1 MVASNEELQSTNEEL
16 HSVNEELH
24 SVNSE
29 FQRKLQEL
37 EETTNDLENLLS
49 TSDIGTI
56 FLDRDLRIRRF
67 TEVMTNHFDLMPH
80 DLGRSIKRFS
90 AAIEYSTLVED
101 LQEVVQSGST
111 MSRMVN
117 DNSGNSMLLKMV
129 PYRSENEITG
139 VILNVVNNAV
149 GFAVQSD
156 AGFWEWPDVSKD
168 EMVWSS
174 NCYHLL
180 GLDPD
185 KVSATF
191 SNWKN
196 LIHVDD
202 LHKLESVRS
211 KHCSFVKTGRLVVRM
226 RVNQSDYREY
236 AYRGVIKMSDEGKP
250 MQMMGSFELAEEPHA
265 ISNHAPSHAKLTRQT
280 VPR

>member
-1 MVASNEELQSTNEEL
+1 
-16 HSVNEELH
+16 
-24 SVNSE
+24 
-29 FQRKLQEL
+29 
-37 EETTNDLENLLS
+37 
-49 TSDIGTI
+49 
-56 FLDRDLRIRRF
+56 
-67 TEVMTNHFDLMPH
+67 MTNHFDLMPH

-90 AAIEYSTLVED
+90 AAIEYSNLVED

-129 PYRSENEITG
+129 PYRSEKEITG

-149 GFAVQSD
+149 GFAVQSN

-174 NCYHLL
+174 NCYRLL
-180 GLDPD
+180 GLEPD
-185 KVSATF
+185 EIPATF
-191 SNWKN
+191 PNWKD

-202 LHKLESVRS
+202 LHKLESIRS

-226 RVNQSDYREY
+226 KFNRSDYKKF
-236 AYRGVIKMSDEGKP
+236 AYRGVIKLSESGKP
-250 MQMMGSFELAEEPHA
+250 IQMMGSFELAEEPQALKRSKRLSQTRHPQTL
-265 ISNHAPSHAKLTRQT
+265 PS
-280 VPR
+280 